1 MYHMVLKEIVRD
13 KRKISKEKWVRRGL
27 IESSFILIPLQD
39 DYFDFF
45 TDAQNLVV

>member
-27 IESSFILIPLQD
+27 FESSFILIPLQD
-39 DYFDFF
+39 YFVIV
-45 TDAQNLVV
+45 TDAQNLVI